1 MNVGNTIRRLREYR
15 NLTQEYMAD
24 RLCIGSTAYG
34 NIERNEVKRLTV
46 ERLMQIAEVLD
57 VHFTELFNDPPP
69 QQRQPKPVLQ
79 EKDLQDLLAYF
90 RQDKLL
96 MKEMMTTM
104 RDSMQKMDQMM
115 REHMRIMQ
123 AVLHPIREVSTQKAK
138 AQQP

>member
-24 RLCIGSTAYG
+24 RLNIGCTAYG

-46 ERLMQIAEVLD
+46 ERLMQVAEVLD
-57 VHFTELFNDPPP
+57 VHFSELFNDEAPKD
-69 QQRQPKPVLQ
+69 RRLKPVLQ

-104 RDSMQKMDQMM
+104 RDSMQKMDQMV

-123 AVLHPIREVSTQKAK
+123 AVLHPIRDLSARKAK
-138 AQQP
+138 EPQS